1 MGPSSSH
8 LSCSGAEEGRAGGE
22 GLFSGP
28 GEEECSGGSE
38 DGAAGGTE
46 GDPTFDGACGEERG
60 EHERPGPDEHPQTTA
75 EQDGGGRETPSP
87 AVTGANSHCRH
98 RLPPSLT

>member
-1 MGPSSSH
+1 MLNSDP
-8 LSCSGAEEGRAGGE
+8 GGE
-22 GLFSGP
+22 GQFSGP

-60 EHERPGPDEHPQTTA
+60 EHERPGSEA
-75 EQDGGGRETPSP
+75 SSSSGGWYRS
-87 AVTGANSHCRH
+87 TGHTSDHDLH
-98 RLPPSLT
+98 SL